1 MTLHICRQNH
11 RTNLN
16 RTPSR
21 SAHRLCA
28 PVAPCCQLVLD
39 LDAKQAG
46 NKRRSALPPL
56 PPCHRDNAP
65 VAPLLVVSVKQAN
78 NERQACAATVTAT
91 MRPFCCWLCCF
102 PSCRRCQA
110 GRRRTLGL
118 RRRRSTMPPSCP
130 DEGPRVYPPIA
141 RQSRSPAPLSP
152 PHYHHPIPFATVRA
166 PLAPASSPSAS
177 VVNRVKMW
185 PLGRRLALRDS
196 GLMPIR
202 RLLARLSPPHLC
214 PPILLAPVRTLLS
227 PASTPPVV
235 IFV

>member
-1 MTLHICRQNH
+1 MTLTHVYRREKRLTILDDPAHLCQNH

-46 NKRRSALPPL
+46 NKRRSAPPPL

-91 MRPFCCWLCCF
+91 MRPFCCCLCCF

-130 DEGPRVYPPIA
+130 DEGPRVYSPDSSPKLLTRSSITAPLPPPDSVHHSPSSVGA
-141 RQSRSPAPLSP
+141 CLLALSLSRQSGQNVAARSA
-152 PHYHHPIPFATVRA
+152 ACA
-166 PLAPASSPSAS
+166 
-177 VVNRVKMW
+177 
-185 PLGRRLALRDS
+185 
-196 GLMPIR
+196 
-202 RLLARLSPPHLC
+202 AR
-214 PPILLAPVRTLLS
+214 
-227 PASTPPVV
+227 
-235 IFV
+235 